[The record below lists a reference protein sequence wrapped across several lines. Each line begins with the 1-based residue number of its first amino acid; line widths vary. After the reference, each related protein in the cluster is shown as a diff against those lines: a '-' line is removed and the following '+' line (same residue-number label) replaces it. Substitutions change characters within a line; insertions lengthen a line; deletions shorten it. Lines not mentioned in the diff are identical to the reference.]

1 MAQAVQQENQRHV
14 QARLTSPEIAEKLD
28 QTSICRFVSGAL
40 FARIRAAEQVLRELA
55 FITALPADVVMEAQ
69 HSPTPAAAQGE
80 QVLVQGVADLVLV
93 FPDHLELVDYKT
105 DRKKDAARLL
115 ADYAPQLE
123 LYALALNKRFAP
135 RQVTYKGI
143 YSFALGQLIQS

>member
-1 MAQAVQQENQRHV
+1 MQGVADLVLVFPDHLELVDYKTDRKKDA
-14 QARLTSPEIAEKLD
+14 ARLLADYAPQLELYALALNK
-28 QTSICRFVSGAL
+28 RF
-40 FARIRAAEQVLRELA
+40 
-55 FITALPADVVMEAQ
+55 
-69 HSPTPAAAQGE
+69 
-80 QVLVQGVADLVLV
+80 VADLVLV